1 MEDHRDVASTW
12 VQVDLVAIRGNVQA
26 VLDAGAPD
34 VMAVIKA
41 DGYGHGAV
49 AVGRAALAGGASR
62 LGVARADEA
71 LELRAAGLDAPILL
85 LGHVPPATIGALIE
99 AAVDLTLWTDEQ
111 IAAVAA
117 VARERG
123 LIAGV
128 HLKIDTGMTRLGC
141 HPQDAADLARAVR
154 AAAGLRLEGVFT
166 HLARA
171 DETTGDG
178 AATTARQLDAFETAL
193 TALDDAGLRPALVHA
208 ANSAGALAVPRSR
221 YDMVRL
227 GIAMYG
233 LSPGPQVRLPEA
245 VRPALTW
252 RSVLARVEDVP
263 PGRGVS
269 YGHLHHTTAV
279 QRIGTVPVGYADGW
293 RRVAGNEVLVA
304 GVRVPVLG
312 RVCMDQCM
320 VDLDRVPGAAVG
332 DEVVLIG
339 SQGTERISG
348 DDVGGR
354 WGTIGYEVV
363 CGIGRRV
370 PRFHTPW
377 TDAPMH
383 TSG

>member
-1 MEDHRDVASTW
+1 M
-12 VQVDLVAIRGNVQA
+12 
-26 VLDAGAPD
+26 
-34 VMAVIKA
+34 
-41 DGYGHGAV
+41 
-49 AVGRAALAGGASR
+49 
-62 LGVARADEA
+62 
-71 LELRAAGLDAPILL
+71 
-85 LGHVPPATIGALIE
+85 
-99 AAVDLTLWTDEQ
+99 
-111 IAAVAA
+111 AA